1 MKRKVSGDRFKRA
14 QVYQRRYWD
23 ERWKDNQERQQQ
35 AKEIWNRYINILKA
49 QADLK
54 PSDKILDIGCGPCG
68 MINFI
73 TVGERYGLDPLM
85 DYYLSNFDMPP
96 EVKWIKGLGEALPFA
111 DKQFKIVIATD
122 TLDHTENPGKVL
134 KEIKRVLKDGGFA
147 FLTLNT
153 YSQTTN
159 LIKNIHR
166 GLGIESPAEL
176 SSFSFKQVRRLLESF
191 GFRIVNSWHDI
202 LDLEVTTAASGNK
215 AGSFKNNF
223 RKACKI
229 RQQDGLKEALKFTL
243 AFLTGGRSYQGDSVF
258 IATKP

>member
-1 MKRKVSGDRFKRA
+1 MKRGKLTDKFKRA
-14 QVYQRRYWD
+14 QVYQKRYWD
-23 ERWKDNQERQQQ
+23 EQWKDKRGRQQQ
-35 AKEIWNRYINILKA
+35 AKKTWNRYIDILKA

-73 TVGERYGLDPLM
+73 TIGERYGLDPLM
-85 DYYLSNFDMPP
+85 DYYLSNFDMPK
-96 EVKWIKGLGEALPFA
+96 EVNWVKGFGEDLPFK
-111 DKQFKIVIATD
+111 DKKFNIVIATD
-122 TLDHTENPGKVL
+122 TLDHTENPNRIL
-134 KEIKRVLKDGGFA
+134 KEIKRVLKAGGFL
-147 FLTLNT
+147 FLTVNT

-166 GLGIESPAEL
+166 RLGLESPAEL

-191 GFRIVNSWHDI
+191 SFRIVDSWHDV
-202 LDLEVTTAASGNK
+202 LDLEVTTTSGNRV
-215 AGSFKNNF
+215 SEFKKNF

-229 RQQDGLKEALKFTL
+229 RQQDGLKEALKFTI
-243 AFLTGGRSYQGDSVF
+243 AFLTGGRSYQGDAIF